1 VLSKKNINRR
11 QFLKRATTTVA
22 GAIGFPYVIASSALG
37 KAGSVAPSDRI
48 TIGHIGVG
56 GQGGGVHVR
65 TFVQFRDV
73 QCVAVCDPFKSK
85 RDKWAKYIDD
95 TYAKNYNRASYKGC
109 DTYNNFEDLL
119 ARDDIDGVV
128 IATPDHWHVV
138 IGLAAARAGKDMY
151 IEKPLG
157 LSIEEDKAM
166 RVAIN
171 QYGNV
176 FQYGTQQRSS
186 QHCRFGCELVRNGRV
201 GKINTIEVA
210 APSGRSGGSTE
221 AVSAPDDFDYDR
233 WLGPAPWTPYTHDRC
248 STWGSWYVYDNSLG
262 FLAGWGAHP
271 LDILD
276 WAYGSDDVVPIEYAG
291 TGTIPTEGLFDTVT
305 NWDVRCKYANGVTM
319 TFKDGPDSTKF
330 ISTEGWVKISR
341 GGIDAHP
348 KSLLKSVIGP
358 DEIHLI
364 DSKCQKRNF
373 VDCIKTRAET
383 ISPIDSAVRS
393 DTISQLSDIAIR
405 TRRKIKWDPKK
416 EVIIGDQDSVRM
428 LSRPMRSPWHL

>member
-1 VLSKKNINRR
+1 
-11 QFLKRATTTVA
+11 
-22 GAIGFPYVIASSALG
+22 
-37 KAGSVAPSDRI
+37 
-48 TIGHIGVG
+48 
-56 GQGGGVHVR
+56 
-65 TFVQFRDV
+65 
-73 QCVAVCDPFKSK
+73 
-85 RDKWAKYIDD
+85 
-95 TYAKNYNRASYKGC
+95 
-109 DTYNNFEDLL
+109 
-119 ARDDIDGVV
+119 
-128 IATPDHWHVV
+128 
-138 IGLAAARAGKDMY
+138 
-151 IEKPLG
+151 
-157 LSIEEDKAM
+157 
-166 RVAIN
+166 
-171 QYGNV
+171 
-176 FQYGTQQRSS
+176 
-186 QHCRFGCELVRNGRV
+186 
-201 GKINTIEVA
+201 
-210 APSGRSGGSTE
+210 
-221 AVSAPDDFDYDR
+221 
-233 WLGPAPWTPYTHDRC
+233 
-248 STWGSWYVYDNSLG
+248 
-262 FLAGWGAHP
+262 
-271 LDILD
+271 LD